1 MSFYLF
7 AELRSLRDLRI
18 VDTWEQSDSLN
29 VSQYIENSHAILEP
43 DLQNI
48 RRVLIFVRWAKIFL
62 PFHASDTFWQTMT
75 IFLVQAHQIGKS
87 DRFKNWVLNFVK
99 MSSFRTFETRGGRG
113 RCLGRGWVS
122 YFISGS
128 DKLTSRLRPRSGG
141 NTRSIVT
148 FSRTPSWIII
158 RISHVTSHF
167 RQVINNLFLPLVKSA
182 FMLSWAQGLT
192 RDHKV
197 THIVKGQWSSF
208 DCPQVLTR

>member
-1 MSFYLF
+1 M
-7 AELRSLRDLRI
+7 
-18 VDTWEQSDSLN
+18 VDTWDKSDSLN

-48 RRVLIFVRWAKIFL
+48 RSVLIFVRWAKIFL

-75 IFLVQAHQIGKS
+75 IFLARAHQIGKS

-113 RCLGRGWVS
+113 RCLGWGWVS
-122 YFISGS
+122 YFISGCS
-128 DKLTSRLRPRSGG
+128 DNLTSRLRLRSGG

-158 RISHVTSHF
+158 RISLVTSHF
-167 RQVINNLFLPLVKSA
+167 RQIINNLFLPLVKSA
-182 FMLSWAQGLT
+182 FMLSWAQGLA
-192 RDHKV
+192 RDQNV
-197 THIVKGQWSSF
+197 THIVKGQLSSF
-208 DCPQVLTR
+208 YCPQVLTR